1 MRIVAGKFKGR
12 RLKTLEGSNTRP
24 TSDKIKGA
32 VFNMIGPYFDGEIVL
47 DLYCG
52 SGNLALEALSRGC
65 AQAYC
70 VDHHYQAIKV
80 IRENVKTLQAEQQV
94 VIMKK
99 KAEAALQEFA
109 QTGTVFDLIFLDPPY
124 MKQKIEEELHLMLDN
139 GLIAERGLIVCE
151 TDKSVT
157 LSENIPGLSC
167 RKNQLY
173 GNTRIT
179 IYQKKAGV

>member
-12 RLKTLEGSNTRP
+12 RLKSLEGSNTRP

-32 VFNMIGPYFDGEIVL
+32 VFNMIGPYFDGETVL

-65 AQAYC
+65 SQAYC
-70 VDHHYQAIKV
+70 VDHHHQAIKV
-80 IRENVKTLQAEQQV
+80 IKDNVSLLKAEQQV

-99 KAEAALQEFA
+99 KAAIALQEFA
-109 QTGTVFDLIFLDPPY
+109 QAGNGFDLIFLDPPY
-124 MKQKIEEELHLMLDN
+124 MMQKIEEELDFMLAN
-139 GLIAERGLIVCE
+139 GLIAERGTVVCE
-151 TDKSVT
+151 TDKSVE
-157 LSENIPGLSC
+157 LGENITGLIC
-167 RKNQLY
+167 KKNQLY

-179 IYQKKAGV
+179 IYQKKAGA